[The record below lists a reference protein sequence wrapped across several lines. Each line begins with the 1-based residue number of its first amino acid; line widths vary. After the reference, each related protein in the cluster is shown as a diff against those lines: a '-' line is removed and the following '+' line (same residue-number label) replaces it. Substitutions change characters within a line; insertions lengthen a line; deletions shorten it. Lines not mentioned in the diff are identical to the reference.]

1 MQVYKKDNIMSMKK
15 TKSTQ
20 KIVKLSALALCTVL
34 AAGCSAASQNPQVT
48 QPVMQSMS
56 YQEPAPQYNNPG
68 SIYSANTYRS
78 LYEDSR
84 ARRVGDIVTINVSE
98 TSSAEQTANTTTSR
112 ESDVSGGIS
121 SLFGFSKIGV
131 GGFSVPLGS
140 DMLGIS
146 SQNDFTGDGTTS
158 RDNTISA
165 SLAARVI
172 NVLSNGN
179 LEIEAVR
186 EIKVNSETQ
195 FMVVSGIIRTRDISA
210 SNTISSTQIANAK
223 IELYGEGVLSAKQKP
238 GWLVRFLDFISPF

>member
-1 MQVYKKDNIMSMKK
+1 MQINK
-15 TKSTQ
+15 TKSTY
-20 KIVKLSALALCTVL
+20 KSRMLTILGICTLFVT
-34 AAGCSAASQNPQVT
+34 GCSAASQNPQVT
-48 QPVMQSMS
+48 QPVMQSMT
-56 YQEPAPQYNNPG
+56 YREPAPQYNNPG

-78 LYEDSR
+78 LYEDGR
-84 ARRVGDIVTINVSE
+84 ARRVGDIVTINISE
-98 TSSAEQTANTTTSR
+98 TSSASQTANTTTSR

-131 GGFSVPLGS
+131 GAFSVPLGS

-146 SQNDFTGDGTTS
+146 SENDFTGDGSTS
-158 RDNTISA
+158 RDNTITA

-186 EIKVNSETQ
+186 EIKVNEETQ

-223 IELYGEGVLSAKQKP
+223 IEYYGQGVLSAKQKP

>member
-1 MQVYKKDNIMSMKK
+1 MKVLWFQDKYLKDTIMNRKKICAY
-15 TKSTQ
+15 
-20 KIVKLSALALCTVL
+20 ALATLFAT
-34 AAGCSAASQNPQVT
+34 GCSAASQSPEVT

-56 YQEPAPQYNNPG
+56 YREPVPQYNNPG
-68 SIYSANTYRS
+68 SIYNANTYRS

-84 ARRVGDIVTINVSE
+84 ARRVGDIVTINISE
-98 TSSAEQTANTTTSR
+98 TSSASQTANTTTNR

-131 GGFSVPLGS
+131 GGFSIPLGS

-146 SQNDFTGDGTTS
+146 SENDFTGTGSTS
-158 RDNTISA
+158 RNNTVTA

-186 EIKVNSETQ
+186 EIKVNAETQ
-195 FMVVSGIIRTRDISA
+195 FIVVTGIVRTQDISA

-223 IELYGEGVLSAKQKP
+223 IEYYGQGVLSAKQKP